1 MEIKLLTDYPY
12 EVHSD
17 GTIYRIERKTRN
29 GRRTLKRLQL
39 RPHKGKNGYVTVKLY
54 CPKEDCYKKIYVH
67 HLIYQTFVGEI
78 PPKYEIDHKNG
89 LRSGKDDN
97 GMDAN
102 DVRNLRAVTH
112 KENCNNPRS
121 LERYRTSNSLDK
133 GKFDRD
139 KMQAAK
145 SPEAY
150 NKLVNTYLELKREHG
165 HVGIWMLM
173 KVGHCGYPRARRIIV
188 EMESKNDVS
197 Q

>member
-89 LRSGKDDN
+89 LRNGKDAN

-121 LERYRTSNSLDK
+121 LERYRASNSLDK

-145 SPEAY
+145 SPEAHE
-150 NKLVNTYLELKREHG
+150 KLINTYLELKREHG
-165 HVGIWMLM
+165 QVGIWMLM
-173 KVGHCGYPRARRIIV
+173 KVGHCNYYRAKRIIS
-188 EMESKNDVS
+188 ELESKNDVS
-197 Q
+197 R